1 MLEKGGEGM
10 AVKNMT
16 RCGLF
21 AALLCVCAWLSLP
34 LGGLVISLQSFGLF
48 LALGTLGGK
57 RGTVCVAVYLALGAV
72 GLPVFT
78 GFQSGFGALLG
89 PTGGYLWGFL
99 AAALVYWGLEK
110 RLPRWICMALGM
122 AVCYACGTAWYLMAF
137 GGGFFPVLALCVLP
151 YLLPD
156 AIKLGLA
163 LLLSRRLEKFA

>member
-1 MLEKGGEGM
+1 MLEKGGETV

-16 RCGLF
+16 RCALF
-21 AALLCVCAWLSLP
+21 AALLCLCGWLSLP

-57 RGTVCVAVYLALGAV
+57 RGTVCVALYLALGAV

-110 RLPRWICMALGM
+110 QLPGWICMILGM

-137 GGGFFPVLALCVLP
+137 GGAFFPVLALCVVP
-151 YLLPD
+151 YVLPD
-156 AIKLGLA
+156 GVKIGLA
-163 LLLSRRLEKFA
+163 LLLSGRLKKFA

>member
-1 MLEKGGEGM
+1 M

-16 RCGLF
+16 RCALF
-21 AALLCVCAWLSLP
+21 AALMCLCGWLSLP
-34 LGGLVISLQSFGLF
+34 MGPLTVSLQSFAVF

-57 RGTVCVAVYLALGAV
+57 RGSVCVAVYLALGAV

-78 GFQSGFGALLG
+78 GFRGGISAFLD

-99 AAALVYWGLEK
+99 LAALIFWLLEN
-110 RLPRWICMALGM
+110 RLPQWVCMSLGM
-122 AVCYACGTAWYLMAF
+122 AVCYACGTAWYLLAF

-156 AIKLGLA
+156 GVKIGLA
-163 LLLSRRLEKFA
+163 LLLSRRLKKFA